1 MKKSPEINPTSSVA
15 KVASHAGVFRGV
27 RFSSSPVGRDE
38 RRAPLKTPA
47 WEAIAK
53 DDVPILDVS
62 IVIYLVWGFFRP
74 SNLRLN
80 FSNFKKYWVF
90 RDFFFPARIL
100 NRGVPLNY
108 QTFNYSPNI
117 KDEIFNLLVDMNYSF
132 IESFSRLP
140 PREDG
145 DEWDGEPVDREV
157 GLR

>member
-1 MKKSPEINPTSSVA
+1 MKKSPEINLTSSVA

-62 IVIYLVWGFFRP
+62 IVIYVVFFFDLVIWGWI
-74 SNLRLN
+74 SQTLRSTES
-80 FSNFKKYWVF
+80 FAI
-90 RDFFFPARIL
+90 FFFPARIL
-100 NRGVPLNY
+100 NWGVPLNY

-117 KDEIFNLLVDMNYSF
+117 NDEIFNLLVDMNHSF

>member
-15 KVASHAGVFRGV
+15 KVASHAGVCRGV

-62 IVIYLVWGFFRP
+62 IVIYVVVFFDLVIWGWI
-74 SNLRLN
+74 SQTLR
-80 FSNFKKYWVF
+80 STESSAI
-90 RDFFFPARIL
+90 FFPARIL
-100 NRGVPLNY
+100 NWGVPLNY

-117 KDEIFNLLVDMNYSF
+117 NDEIFNLLVDMNYSF

>member
-27 RFSSSPVGRDE
+27 RFSSLPCGEGWKTSSPKNACLGGYSQGWCTYI
-38 RRAPLKTPA
+38 RRFYSDIC
-47 WEAIAK
+47 WF
-53 DDVPILDVS
+53 
-62 IVIYLVWGFFRP
+62 FFRP
-74 SNLRLN
+74 CNLRLN

-100 NRGVPLNY
+100 NWGVPLNY

-117 KDEIFNLLVDMNYSF
+117 NDEIFNLLVDMNHSF